1 MPAFD
6 VDEFDL
12 HAAAQPFRERQ
23 AGGDSLCTGCRHSHV
38 YRRRG
43 SPDATIY
50 CHRLERYVPPDI
62 VECSEFRAI
71 AALSLSEMADIAL
84 HVDPRP
90 GISDGS
96 YR

>member
-1 MPAFD
+1 MQTFD
-6 VDEFDL
+6 FDEFDL
-12 HAAAQPFRERQ
+12 HAAAQPYRERQ
-23 AGGDSLCTGCRHSHV
+23 AGGDSLCVGCRHSHL

-43 SPDATIY
+43 SPDVSIY

-62 VECSEFRAI
+62 VECSEFKAVT
-71 AALSLSEMADIAL
+71 ALSLSQMAEIAL
-84 HVDPRP
+84 VIDPRR